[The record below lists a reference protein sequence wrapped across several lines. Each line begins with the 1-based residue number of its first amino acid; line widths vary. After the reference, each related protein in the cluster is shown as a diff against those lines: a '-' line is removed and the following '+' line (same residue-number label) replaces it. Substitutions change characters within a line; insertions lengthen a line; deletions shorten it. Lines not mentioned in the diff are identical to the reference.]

1 MAGPARGRRPEI
13 VSPARTFPQS
23 ISAHTSARDALA
35 RMTRQVYAGLV
46 TAPGRSVRSALLVSV
61 ALLLLAP
68 GPATAR
74 TRCSYEAAAKKLTV
88 RADREAYAEVIRR
101 GQEIVVRG
109 LAGAPVACHGG
120 VPTVLNSD
128 SIRIV
133 TRGDFDF
140 VDLLLAGGPFAPGA
154 SPEPTG
160 APEIEVHYGGYDPL
174 GTVVGTAGAD
184 HFRWGPGG
192 GKPGLNLNPD
202 ADTDVDVTVKGGG
215 FLDIGF
221 LIADGGDGDD
231 RISSAPN
238 PVGEEVWAEG
248 GDGNDLLEAHP
259 LSGGVL
265 EGRSRPRHVARRPGR
280 RRTAGRP
287 RLRSPAGRPRPRPAE
302 RRLRPRPDP
311 GRSRLRPRAGARRVA
326 RHGGLRA
333 GLRPRPGRPQRPP
346 QPLRA
351 GPPIASAGRPRL
363 GPPRDTSAR
372 RRQLLSLAS
381 RERFAPDNA
390 ALEGPR
396 AKCHKVVTKSL
407 VHVPFVAPGGDT
419 ERAPPPSLPGRP
431 P

>member
-1 MAGPARGRRPEI
+1 
-13 VSPARTFPQS
+13 
-23 ISAHTSARDALA
+23 
-35 RMTRQVYAGLV
+35 MTRQVYAGLV

-109 LAGAPVACHGG
+109 LAGSPVACHGG

-265 EGRSRPRHVARRPGR
+265 EGR
-280 RRTAGRP
+280 AGRDMLRGGPAGDELLGGPGSDRLLGGPARDQLSGGSGRDLIRAGRGSDRVRVRDGWLDTVACGPGSDRVRADPKDRLSRCELVRRSP
-287 RLRSPAGRPRPRPAE
+287 RPAGR
-302 RRLRPRPDP
+302 
-311 GRSRLRPRAGARRVA
+311 G
-326 RHGGLRA
+326 
-333 GLRPRPGRPQRPP
+333 
-346 QPLRA
+346 
-351 GPPIASAGRPRL
+351 
-363 GPPRDTSAR
+363 
-372 RRQLLSLAS
+372 
-381 RERFAPDNA
+381 
-390 ALEGPR
+390 
-396 AKCHKVVTKSL
+396 
-407 VHVPFVAPGGDT
+407 
-419 ERAPPPSLPGRP
+419 
-431 P
+431 